1 MWREIWSFSPAALK
15 NHHSPTRQPRP
26 PRQPATPGSTFYT
39 LSPKEQAAASS
50 YLLPQRS
57 ALSAQRR
64 NFPFRYRGSGY
75 ITTAWELRLCGA
87 LRSAGLCALRFGAI
101 DLSLPGSPARP
112 LASVPS
118 AQRPLGAHYVASRAS
133 SALYTGSV
141 TRIPYPAFPF

>member
-50 YLLPQRS
+50 YLRPQRS
-57 ALSAQRR
+57 ALSGGTSLSGIEEAGILPQRG
-64 NFPFRYRGSGY
+64 N
-75 ITTAWELRLCGA
+75 CD
-87 LRSAGLCALRFGAI
+87 SAGLCALRFGAI